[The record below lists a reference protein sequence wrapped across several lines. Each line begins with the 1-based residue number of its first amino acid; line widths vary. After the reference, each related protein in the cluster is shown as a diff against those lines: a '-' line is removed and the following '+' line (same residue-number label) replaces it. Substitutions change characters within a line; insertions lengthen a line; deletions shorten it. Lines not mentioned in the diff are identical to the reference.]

1 MKTGSTIAGT
11 LLKLP
16 IQIYRLTLKPFIGWQ
31 CRHLPT
37 CSEYGLEAIDRN
49 GPWRGGW
56 LTLSRLCRCN
66 PMGTAGFDPVPDIKA
81 ERHTL
86 QPWRYGRWTGA
97 HMSTQWTGAGADTSA
112 SSKDGSDDSGD
123 GSDRE
128 IDSRN
133 GSRNGNGSGR
143 ES

>member
-1 MKTGSTIAGT
+1 MKMASNIAGA

-16 IQIYRLTLKPFIGWQ
+16 IQIYRLTLKPFFGWQ

-66 PMGTAGFDPVPDIKA
+66 PLGTAGFDPVPDIKC
-81 ERHTL
+81 EHNTF

-97 HMSTQWTGAGADTSA
+97 HMSEQWSTAKKPKSA
-112 SSKDGSDDSGD
+112 SAESASNE
-123 GSDRE
+123 SDR
-128 IDSRN
+128 
-133 GSRNGNGSGR
+133 
-143 ES
+143 